1 MLPTDGRSVLRRL
14 ATAAACLAFTL
25 VSGQALAG
33 SLSGTFVEGRGGA
46 PLAAVEV
53 VVRRPAD
60 STVVAHTTTD
70 EQGRFRLA
78 GLEPGRY
85 LLRASLLGHASLER
99 SDLALTATAQDVD
112 LGTQALAILPV
123 AVEGVTSSSAR
134 ATAIIAPDRNIYLT
148 KDMPAAT
155 SGTATDLLRAV
166 PELDVD
172 INGRVSLRGSSSVTI
187 QVNGRPTPLTG
198 EALDTYLRQFPA
210 NRIERIEVI
219 ANPSARFNP
228 EGMAGIVNIV
238 LKEGVDLGLSGSL
251 NLSGGTN
258 SASPGARIAWQ
269 KGPVTLF
276 GGLSGWWNRNRAS
289 YGVKRV
295 NLLAQPLTYY
305 EVDTGN
311 EYRSGAGMSDASVDL
326 ALDKRATLYAT
337 FNGYLNSFRW
347 DGVSHYA
354 VLDEARAPTTRYD
367 LANHG
372 ENEGRT
378 GTVTAG
384 FRHVVKQGRDERT
397 IELRQSDSHQDNL
410 GRTEQHVFVPA
421 DSAGP
426 SSRLDGAF
434 GSRERSLEADD
445 THPLGEKGKLE
456 VGYRGSERRNANSRI
471 LQYFEDGEVVVTP
484 QSSASDYE
492 HREVFHSGYLTA
504 GSTFGRASVQL
515 GVRAEAA
522 NTTFDVRRTRTRYRN
537 DYRSVF
543 PSANVAW
550 DFGRGVTT
558 RLSYSKRIERPAA
571 WYLNPEVPTTD
582 PLSRMAGNP
591 YLKPK
596 YTHSFS
602 LEGSWAGSRGSLRVS
617 PYYRRTVDNWD
628 QYVIVDSSGAATTTW
643 LNASSID
650 FLGASVT
657 ASLRQAG
664 RLGGT
669 VSLNVYRES
678 HDATNLSSASERAA
692 TNWSANGNLTYKL
705 FEPLDVQVWARY
717 NPAQTLAQGR
727 IAATA
732 LANLGARLKLGKQA
746 SVGLWVNDPFDW
758 WKYEFSTHDAAHTQT
773 TTNRYTIRSA
783 SLNVSW
789 SWGKPPEQKPRKQSE
804 QSPQQEPMTPTP

>member
-1 MLPTDGRSVLRRL
+1 MRRV
-14 ATAAACLAFTL
+14 AFAAFGFAF
-25 VSGQALAG
+25 ALAPRAVLAA
-33 SLSGTFVEGRGGA
+33 SLSGTFVEGPAGA

-53 VVRRPAD
+53 VVRRAAD
-60 STVVAHTTTD
+60 STVVAHTTTA
-70 EQGRFRLA
+70 ENGRFRLD
-78 GLEPGRY
+78 GLQPGRY
-85 LLRASLLGHASLER
+85 RLRASLLGHAPYVR
-99 SDLALTATAQDVD
+99 SDLALAAAAQDLD
-112 LGTQALAILPV
+112 LGTLSLAVLPV

-134 ATAIIAPDRNIYLT
+134 ATAIIAPDRNLYLT
-148 KDMPAAT
+148 KDMPAAG

-187 QVNGRPTPLTG
+187 QFNGRPTPLKG
-198 EALDTYLRQFPA
+198 EALDLYLRQFPA

-238 LKEGVDLGLSGSL
+238 LKEGVNLGLSGSVY
-251 NLSGGTN
+251 LSGGTN
-258 SASPGARIAWQ
+258 STSPGARIAWQ

-276 GGLSGWWNRNRAS
+276 GGLSAYWNRNRSS
-289 YGVKRV
+289 YGVERE
-295 NLLAQPLTYY
+295 NLLGQPVRFY
-305 EVDTGN
+305 ELDTRN
-311 EYRSGAGMSDASVDL
+311 VYRSGAGTSDASVDL
-326 ALDKRATLYAT
+326 ALGKRATLYAT
-337 FNGYLNSFRW
+337 GNGYLNSFRW
-347 DGVSHYA
+347 DGRSHYSL
-354 VLDEARAPTTRYD
+354 LDDSRTPTTRYD
-367 LANHG
+367 LANDG
-372 ENEGRT
+372 ENRGRT
-378 GTVTAG
+378 GSVTAG
-384 FRHVVKQGRDERT
+384 FRHVVQQGRDERT
-397 IELRQSDSHQDNL
+397 IELRQSDSHQDNRSL
-410 GRTEQHVFVPA
+410 SEQHVFVPA

-434 GSRERSLEADD
+434 GSRERSVEADD
-445 THPLGEKGKLE
+445 THPLGAKGKLE
-456 VGYRGSERRNANSRI
+456 LGYRGSERRNANSRI
-471 LQYFEDGEVVVTP
+471 LQYFEDGAVVVTP
-484 QSSASDYE
+484 LSSASDYE
-492 HREVFHSGYLTA
+492 HREIFHSGYLTA

-522 NTTFDVRRTRTRYRN
+522 NTTFDVRRTGTRYRN

-543 PSANVAW
+543 PSANLSW
-550 DFGRGVTT
+550 DFGRGVTA

-582 PLSRMAGNP
+582 ALSRTAGNP

-602 LEGSWAGSRGSLRVS
+602 LEGSWTGSRGSLRVS

-628 QYVIVDSSGAATTTW
+628 QYVLVDSAGVATTTW
-643 LNASSID
+643 LNASSIG

-669 VSLNVYRES
+669 ASVSVYRES
-678 HDATNLSSASERAA
+678 HDATNLALAAERSA
-692 TNWSANGNLTYKL
+692 TNWSASGNVTYKL
-705 FEPLDVQVWARY
+705 FEPLDLQWWARY
-717 NPAQTLAQGR
+717 SPAQTLAQGR

-732 LANLGARLKLGKQA
+732 MTNLGARLKLGKQG

-758 WKYEFSTHDAAHTQT
+758 WRYELTTRDAAHTQV

-789 SWGKPPEQKPRKQSE
+789 SWGRPPEQKPRKQSE
-804 QSPQQEPMTPTP
+804 QAPQQEPMTPSP